1 MLHYPL
7 AFFATLG
14 LLVTIHEFGHYLVAR
29 FSGVGVVRFS
39 VGFGRP
45 LVTWRDRRGTDF
57 TLAVFPLGGYVRMYD
72 EREADSAAERPEGSL
87 SYMELHPAWRVAIA
101 LGGPMANFLMAIVV
115 YWALAV
121 AGSLNA
127 TPVIAGGEVDSPAA
141 LAGITSP
148 VQLTAVD
155 GKPVRAW
162 QDIGLALTDRLG
174 ETGDIEVGVTELLT
188 GVQKTVRL
196 PIEAWH
202 EGVGEPDV
210 LASLGL
216 TPTALSLVGDLVAD
230 APADRA
236 GLQRGDF
243 VVSVDGRPVTYWR
256 DWVAEIQAAPDR
268 RITLELY
275 RSGTL
280 RQLTVTPEARLADD
294 GSEVGVIGVYP
305 SQALVEYGPL
315 DAVPV
320 AIQETWEK
328 SVLILSIVKKM
339 ITGQVSVKN
348 LSGPISIAQVAG
360 DSARYSWRSFVG
372 ILAFLSVSLGVFN
385 LLPVPI
391 LDGGHVVFNTAELV
405 MGKPVPE
412 RIQVFGVQVGLFLVG
427 TLMVFATYNDLL
439 RLF

>member
-1 MLHYPL
+1 M
-7 AFFATLG
+7 
-14 LLVTIHEFGHYLVAR
+14 
-29 FSGVGVVRFS
+29 
-39 VGFGRP
+39 
-45 LVTWRDRRGTDF
+45 
-57 TLAVFPLGGYVRMYD
+57 
-72 EREADSAAERPEGSL
+72 
-87 SYMELHPAWRVAIA
+87 
-101 LGGPMANFLMAIVV
+101 
-115 YWALAV
+115 
-121 AGSLNA
+121 
-127 TPVIAGGEVDSPAA
+127 
-141 LAGITSP
+141 
-148 VQLTAVD
+148 
-155 GKPVRAW
+155 
-162 QDIGLALTDRLG
+162 
-174 ETGDIEVGVTELLT
+174 
-188 GVQKTVRL
+188 
-196 PIEAWH
+196 
-202 EGVGEPDV
+202 
-210 LASLGL
+210 
-216 TPTALSLVGDLVAD
+216 
-230 APADRA
+230 
-236 GLQRGDF
+236 
-243 VVSVDGRPVTYWR
+243 
-256 DWVAEIQAAPDR
+256 
-268 RITLELY
+268 
-275 RSGTL
+275 
-280 RQLTVTPEARLADD
+280 TPEARLADD